1 LRQTTLKETAMSK
14 KLKKVLIGIR
24 SQQRLFKVL
33 GMGGDIIDSLLDM
46 RGAKGID
53 EDYFEQISISR
64 EKDAYEVFNIDKGN
78 SCKITLESII
88 MTKRAVGD
96 DSIDIRKFRKDVN
109 MFYDKIRE
117 MLRIREINRIGIVFE
132 FETSVDDSKNV
143 NKFLYDNLLD
153 YTHDGVPS
161 NFTLKTAFKMP
172 SEDGIIKPDVKDY
185 YNAILQF
192 GVKYGEDRT
201 PIEDLLFV
209 SLDVQRYFHPPTKVK
224 NGNLVSKHF
233 DYSERH
239 LDKFIGQMKEKGL
252 DLG

>member
-1 LRQTTLKETAMSK
+1 MSK

-24 SQQRLFKVL
+24 SQQRLFRVL
-33 GMGGDIIDSLLDM
+33 GMGGDIVDSLLDM

-53 EDYFEQISISR
+53 KDYFEQISISR
-64 EKDAYEVFNIDKGN
+64 EKDAYEVFNEDKGN
-78 SCKITLESII
+78 SCQITLESII

-96 DSIDIRKFRKDVN
+96 DSIGIKKFQRDTN
-109 MFYDKIRE
+109 LFYEKIRE
-117 MLRIREINRIGIVFE
+117 MLSIKEINRVGIVFE
-132 FETSVDDSKNV
+132 FETVVDDSKNV
-143 NKFLYDNLLD
+143 NKFLYDNFLD

-192 GVKYGEDRT
+192 GVKYDQDRT

-209 SLDVQRYFHPPTKVK
+209 SLDVQRYFHPPTKAK
-224 NGNLVSKHF
+224 NGSLISNHF

-239 LDKFIGQMKEKGL
+239 LNKFISQMKEKGL
-252 DLG
+252 DLD